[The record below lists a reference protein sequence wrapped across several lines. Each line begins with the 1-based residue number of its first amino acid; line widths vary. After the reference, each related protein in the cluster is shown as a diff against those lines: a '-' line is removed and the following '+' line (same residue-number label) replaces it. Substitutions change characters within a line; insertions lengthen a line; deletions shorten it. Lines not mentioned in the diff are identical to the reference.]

1 VAAVDPSRKV
11 VAAIDLAMKTVDPV
25 KEMVDPAW
33 KAEIGMDLARKAATT
48 TDLVVA
54 KMKKGG
60 DEARSR

>member
-1 VAAVDPSRKV
+1 M
-11 VAAIDLAMKTVDPV
+11 AAIDLAMKTVDPV

-60 DEARSR
+60 DEARSK